1 MSATSTAI
9 PLGRTVPR
17 WLAPSL
23 VDVFFVVLL
32 LAAFARPGGWEALLA
47 DGDTG
52 WHVRTGEL
60 VLATG
65 QAPRSDPFS
74 FTRPAQTWY
83 AWEWLSDT
91 GFAIAWRH
99 GGLTA
104 VAKMA
109 GTLLCLAAALLFWW
123 LLRRGS
129 GLWIALAVTLA
140 AVSASSVH
148 YLARPHVFS
157 ILFYAASLWVLDE
170 ARSRPWLTWVL
181 PPLAAL
187 WANLHA
193 GFVALP
199 ATLVFAAA
207 IDVLRRDFSW
217 ARRHGA
223 AAIACLLAS
232 GLNPYGFELHRH
244 ILAYLNAP
252 WILDQ
257 VQEFQSPSIR
267 SEGMVVFAIL
277 LLVAVA
283 MASRTIGRGE
293 WFEGGLVLAW
303 SFAALR
309 SARHIP
315 FFAIAAAP
323 VVAGEC
329 ARLWR
334 SAAESAPPRA
344 PLRVFWEMARDL
356 GSRPRATWWLP
367 LLGAAALA
375 ASPAAEF
382 PAARFPV
389 QAVERNLSLLASSS
403 SNPRVLSSDQW
414 SDYLIYR
421 LYPARR
427 VFFDGRSDFYG
438 PAVEADYRTV
448 MTAARGWRD
457 VLARYRFDLALLPRD
472 CALNAALEREPG
484 WRKFYEDP
492 VASFYRREGATS
504 R

>member
-1 MSATSTAI
+1 MPATSAAI

-23 VDVFFVVLL
+23 VDVLFVVLL
-32 LAAFARPGGWEALLA
+32 LAVFVRPGGWQALLA

-74 FTRPAQTWY
+74 FTRPGQTWY

-99 GGLTA
+99 GELTA

-109 GTLLCLAAALLFWW
+109 GAVLCLAAALLFWR
-123 LLRRGS
+123 LLRRGA
-129 GLWIALAVTLA
+129 GLWIALGVTLA

-157 ILFYAASLWVLDE
+157 ILFYTASLWVLDE
-170 ARSRPWLTWVL
+170 ARLRPRLIRVL

-207 IDVLRRDFSW
+207 VDAWRRDFSG

-223 AAIACLLAS
+223 AAVACLLAS

-244 ILAYLNAP
+244 ILAYLDAP
-252 WILDQ
+252 WILNQ

-267 SEGMVVFAIL
+267 SEGMVVFAVL
-277 LLVAVA
+277 LLVSVA
-283 MASRTIGRGE
+283 LASKTVARGE

-334 SAAESAPPRA
+334 TAAGSAPPHA
-344 PLRVFWEMARDL
+344 PLRVFWETGCDL
-356 GSRPRATWWLP
+356 GSRPRATFWLP
-367 LLGAAALA
+367 LFGAAALA
-375 ASPAAEF
+375 ASPAVEF

-389 QAVERNLSLLASSS
+389 QAVERNLGLLADSSF
-403 SNPRVLSSDQW
+403 NPRVLASDQW

-438 PAVEADYRTV
+438 PAVAADYRTV
-448 MTAARGWRD
+448 MTAAPGWRE

-472 CALNAALEREPG
+472 CPLNAALEREPG
-484 WRKFYEDP
+484 WHKFYEDS
-492 VASFYRREGATS
+492 VACLYRREGEIS